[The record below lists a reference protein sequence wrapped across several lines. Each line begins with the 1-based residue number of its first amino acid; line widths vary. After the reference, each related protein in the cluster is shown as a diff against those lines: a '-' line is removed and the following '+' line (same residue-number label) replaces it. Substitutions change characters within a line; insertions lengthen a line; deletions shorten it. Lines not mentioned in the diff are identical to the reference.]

1 MLSLHGRGRNELID
15 INGCGFDRR
24 REEGGEK
31 GKRET
36 DGKDEK
42 AEKIT
47 HKTSHCQMKG
57 CREGG
62 FKVDGGE
69 ELKRS

>member
-1 MLSLHGRGRNELID
+1 MSSLQGKGRNELID
-15 INGCGFDRR
+15 INGCGFN
-24 REEGGEK
+24 GGNAE

-47 HKTSHCQMKG
+47 C
-57 CREGG
+57 
-62 FKVDGGE
+62 D
-69 ELKRS
+69 ELLADERMAGWRVLG

>member
-1 MLSLHGRGRNELID
+1 MPSLQGKGRNELID
-15 INGCGFDRR
+15 INGCGFDW
-24 REEGGEK
+24 GNAK

-47 HKTSHCQMKG
+47 HKMSQCQMKG
-57 CREGG
+57 WRDRG
-62 FKVDGGE
+62 F
-69 ELKRS
+69 